1 MSTEDLDVLSKMI
14 GFMYASDYKVPKDF
28 SAILMHTTIYALSIR
43 FEMPALQTLAKTRFE
58 EELSS
63 FGRKLEQIN
72 LVELIPEI
80 YESTV
85 ESDQGLREPLV
96 RCVGDNIQEF
106 LGTPKFGDAHKAN
119 AEFAFDLLRYQ
130 AKNGIV
136 PPSQASRCRVC
147 VAAGSKMA
155 AEGNRV
161 SYDELLLDHLND
173 SKEFQQH
180 MTRSRPPTVAF
191 LEHLRKITNIVCG

>member
-1 MSTEDLDVLSKMI
+1 MI

-72 LVELIPEI
+72 LVELTPEI

-96 RCVGDNIQEF
+96 RCVGDSTVFRSSWALRILETLTKPMQSSHSISCAIKPNMALYHPLRQV
-106 LGTPKFGDAHKAN
+106 DA
-119 AEFAFDLLRYQ
+119 ESVLQPR
-130 AKNGIV
+130 AKWL
-136 PPSQASRCRVC
+136 Q
-147 VAAGSKMA
+147 
-155 AEGNRV
+155 
-161 SYDELLLDHLND
+161 
-173 SKEFQQH
+173 KEIESA
-180 MTRSRPPTVAF
+180 MMSSCST
-191 LEHLRKITNIVCG
+191 I